1 MLLSALNIS
10 PDSLLCSEGGRRT
23 EAEMGGKGIVTE
35 GVQLGIGLIFFLPF
49 FGQLQHCI
57 DESRDWQP
65 FRANVPDCIF
75 LSQIKHAGSVSA
87 RGSGSWLPS
96 SC

>member
-49 FGQLQHCI
+49 FWPAPALH
-57 DESRDWQP
+57 R
-65 FRANVPDCIF
+65 
-75 LSQIKHAGSVSA
+75 
-87 RGSGSWLPS
+87 
-96 SC
+96 